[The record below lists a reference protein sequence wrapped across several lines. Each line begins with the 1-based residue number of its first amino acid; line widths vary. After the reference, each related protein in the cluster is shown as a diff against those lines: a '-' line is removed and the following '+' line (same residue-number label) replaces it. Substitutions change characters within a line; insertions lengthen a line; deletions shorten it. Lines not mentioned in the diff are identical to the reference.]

1 MRVSLPQ
8 LKVEN
13 LISKCKEI
21 VQSDHTT
28 IHKIASLI
36 GSLNATAEAVVPAAL
51 YVRELQMHKTKCLV
65 KTPTY
70 KAEVT
75 LQDHCKEEIH
85 WWIQSLSQW
94 NGKHIISQ
102 EPDIVLET
110 DASLEGWGVPLSS
123 TERKIRGSMERPREK
138 GTHKCPGNDG
148 SRHRSEVGNKRPTQN
163 TRTCENGQ
171 CNYSQICEQNG
182 GYQIPETDPYC
193 KTNMAVLPHERDHDY
208 CRTPAWNSQQNSG
221 LGKQARVQRQHEQ
234 LETES
239 RYFETN
245 RSPSRAPRIGS
256 VCGKNERP
264 NRQIF
269 QLETRPPGCGV
280 GRIHQNL
287 DRGKSVRTPPPIL
300 PHSKSIS
307 KNTKGKSTNC
317 ADSTSLAHTSILPN
331 ASRNY
336 CQQSNSITTSEGP
349 PSVARGTMPSTS
361 SKQHVKT
368 SGMADLRQTRQM
380 QGLSADTAELWVSA
394 WRSGTQ
400 SAYDSCWRKWA
411 SWCRERQINPFQAS
425 VENVINFLSHLY
437 TEGYEYSTIN
447 NYRSA
452 ISAIHPEIDGEK
464 VGQKHTVKQVMAGI
478 FNKRPPLPR
487 YTNTWDV
494 DVVLNHI
501 QNMPSNKDLCLKN
514 LSIKTATLIALTSAA
529 RASEICALDTKFMQI
544 TDSEISFTVTD
555 LTKTRK
561 VKDTCGKVTFPSFED
576 SQLDVRSC
584 IIDYLK
590 ATEPIRTVSKLLI
603 SYVKPH
609 NAIKPC
615 SMARWLKTKLGTA
628 GIDTNVFKAQLV
640 VHVHQRQISLAYL
653 WTK

>member
-1 MRVSLPQ
+1 MNQTEEGLIKDRDSLLHLLHCLGWLINWNKSVLQPSQTIEFLGLTLDSREMRVSLPQ

-75 LQDHCKEEIH
+75 LPDHCKEEIH

-94 NGKHIISQ
+94 NGKQIISQ

-110 DASLEGWGVPLSS
+110 DASLEGWGFHCPQLNVRSGGAWNAH
-123 TERKIRGSMERPREK
+123 ERKEHINALEMMAVDIAVKSVTKDR
-138 GTHKCPGNDG
+138 HKIHVHVKN
-148 SRHRSEVGNKRPTQN
+148 R
-163 TRTCENGQ
+163 Q
-171 CNYSQICEQNG
+171 CYHSQICEQNG
-182 GYQIPETDPYC
+182 GHQIPETDPYC

-221 LGKQARVQRQHEQ
+221 LGKQARVQRQHKQ

-239 RYFETN
+239 RYFQTN

-287 DRGKSVRTPPPIL
+287 DRGKSVRVSPIL

-307 KNTKGKSTNC
+307 KSTKGKSTNC
-317 ADSTSLAHTSILPN
+317 TDSTSLAHTSILPN
-331 ASRNY
+331 ASRND
-336 CQQSNSITTSEGP
+336 CKQSNSTTTSEGP
-349 PSVARGTMPSTS
+349 PSVARGTLPSTS

-380 QGLSADTAELWVSA
+380 QGLSADAAELWVSA

-411 SWCRERQINPFQAS
+411 SWCREGQINPFQAS
-425 VENVINFLSHLY
+425 VENVANFLSYLY

-544 TDSEISFTVTD
+544 TDSEISFTRPH
-555 LTKTRK
+555 KNK
-561 VKDTCGKVTFPSFED
+561 KGQGHMWQGHFP
-576 SQLDVRSC
+576 
-584 IIDYLK
+584 
-590 ATEPIRTVSKLLI
+590 LI
-603 SYVKPH
+603 
-609 NAIKPC
+609 
-615 SMARWLKTKLGTA
+615 
-628 GIDTNVFKAQLV
+628 
-640 VHVHQRQISLAYL
+640 
-653 WTK
+653 